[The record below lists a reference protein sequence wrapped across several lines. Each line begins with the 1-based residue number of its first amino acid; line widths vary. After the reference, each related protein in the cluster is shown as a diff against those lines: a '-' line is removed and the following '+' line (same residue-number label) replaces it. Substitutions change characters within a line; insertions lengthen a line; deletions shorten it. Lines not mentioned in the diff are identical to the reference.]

1 MTNTQLE
8 LRDLTVRYGDT
19 VAVDGLTTT
28 LDGPKIHGLLG
39 RNGSG
44 KTSLLSVA
52 AGFRRATA
60 GEVLL
65 DGQPVF
71 EDPTAVRQICFV
83 RGAGDTVEHD
93 WPGDKVTHALELAAM
108 LRPRWDADLADR
120 LVERF
125 ALPLKTRLGELS
137 RGQRAALGVVL
148 GLASRAPITVF
159 DETHLGM
166 DAPSRYAF
174 YDELL
179 ADHLEHPRTFILSTH
194 HIEEVASLFETV
206 TIIDHGRL
214 LLHEDA
220 DELRARGAAV
230 TGSAKAVAA
239 FTSDLDVL
247 ATKQLGPTRSD
258 TIYGELD
265 DNQRHHASELG
276 LDLDPVPLQDLFVH
290 LTDPDRRGTDTSA
303 TVRSLR

>member
-1 MTNTQLE
+1 
-8 LRDLTVRYGDT
+8 
-19 VAVDGLTTT
+19 VDGLTTT
-28 LDGPKIHGLLG
+28 FDGPKIHGLLG

-52 AGFRRATA
+52 AGFRAA
-60 GEVLL
+60 NVGDVLL
-65 DGQPVF
+65 DGRPVF
-71 EDPTAVRQICFV
+71 ENAAAVRQICFV

-93 WPGDKVTHALELAAM
+93 WPGDKATHALELAAM
-108 LRPRWDADLADR
+108 LRPRWDAGFAEKLA
-120 LVERF
+120 ERF

-148 GLASRAPITVF
+148 GLASRAPVTIF

-194 HIEEVASLFETV
+194 HIEEVASLFGTV
-206 TIIDHGRL
+206 TIIDQGRL

-220 DELRARGAAV
+220 DDLRTRGAAV
-230 TGSAKAVAA
+230 TGPTEAVAA
-239 FTSDLDVL
+239 FTSDLHVL

-265 DNQRHHASELG
+265 NRQRRRARELR
-276 LDLDPVPLQDLFVH
+276 LELDPVPLQDLFVH
-290 LTDPDRRGTDTSA
+290 LTDPDRRGADSKSTE
-303 TVRSLR
+303 RIMR